1 MPPLARAA
9 PIAGYFFNR
18 VADADGLV
26 RGVALIAELDGK
38 HDEPL
43 ALAMYRA
50 FTGGPA
56 VLPGFPPERWL
67 PCDHSAR
74 RAFC

>member
-9 PIAGYFFNR
+9 PIAGYLNR
-18 VADADGLV
+18 VPDADGLV

-43 ALAMYRA
+43 ALVMCRG

-56 VLPGFPPERWL
+56 VLPAFSPERWL
-67 PCDHSAR
+67 PRDYSAR

>member
-9 PIAGYFFNR
+9 PIAGYFNR

-56 VLPGFPPERWL
+56 VLAGFLPERWL
-67 PCDHSAR
+67 PRDYSAR